1 MRALRRGDASELEA
15 EALRKGVNGNYSLGL
30 SFLHVFDLFI
40 WVSAAACSSAY
51 WLEKWNLTWCYNN
64 YIYGRATGSGRMYRW
79 YSWEE
84 LLQNRRILQLIVGL
98 QMERGASRSV
108 TNAGVSLT
116 RAAKVL
122 HHSSTH
128 LSQRQGCH
136 KVARVAERRR
146 ILLLG
151 DLTVYAD
158 WICGTVEIQLDP
170 FTLYFL
176 QFYLLAYLFTLFSIN
191 CIHCLII
198 CYKSTLYETCFSCS
212 CVETASL

>member
-1 MRALRRGDASELEA
+1 MRALRRGAASEFETEA
-15 EALRKGVNGNYSLGL
+15 PRKGVNGNYSLGL
-30 SFLHVFDLFI
+30 SSLHVFNLFI

-51 WLEKWNLTWCYNN
+51 WLEKWNLTWCYSN
-64 YIYGRATGSGRMYRW
+64 YIYGRAPCTGRMYQL

-84 LLQNRRILQLIVGL
+84 LLPNCRILPLIVGL
-98 QMERGASRSV
+98 QMERGASRRV

-136 KVARVAERRR
+136 KVTGAAERRR

-158 WICGTVEIQLDP
+158 WIWGTIEIQLDP
-170 FTLYFL
+170 FTLFS
-176 QFYLLAYLFTLFSIN
+176 FTFIYLLIYLLCFPSIA
-191 CIHCLII
+191 
-198 CYKSTLYETCFSCS
+198 ST
-212 CVETASL
+212 V

>member
-1 MRALRRGDASELEA
+1 MRALRRGVASELET

-51 WLEKWNLTWCYNN
+51 WLEKWNLTWSYNN
-64 YIYGRATGSGRMYRW
+64 YIYGRATCFGRMYQS

-98 QMERGASRSV
+98 QLERGASRSV

-128 LSQRQGCH
+128 LSQRQGR
-136 KVARVAERRR
+136 KGGRKTQNPAAWRS
-146 ILLLG
+146 
-151 DLTVYAD
+151 YAD
-158 WICGTVEIQLDP
+158 WICGTIEIQLHP
-170 FTLYFL
+170 FTLFLL
-176 QFYLLAYLFTLFSIN
+176 QFSVLVCLFTVFF
-191 CIHCLII
+191 IHCLII
-198 CYKSTLYETCFSCS
+198 CYIHNIICRNHHYMKLVFH
-212 CVETASL
+212 VHV